1 MWKTT
6 GRDGEA
12 RTVVRYR
19 ATLKSGRMEML
30 APDMADAAREAVGAV
45 GADGEPAGDGE
56 RWTGRSHR
64 VIRCAAFGAI
74 AALAFVS
81 LPVETAGAETVLAS
95 GLPQAPKVS
104 AAGQAVAWSSFDP
117 SVSAWRLM
125 VFSDGIT
132 QALPIAPNATP
143 FDVDL
148 GDNGHGG
155 LVATY
160 SRCSQPSSA
169 AALPRG
175 CRLFVYEFATG
186 TEHTITAADLPG
198 YSEFLPSMAAGRLAF
213 VRIKEDTPVSS
224 TNPPRIYVQSL
235 AGGKPELLAGG
246 TENGDPRT
254 GPTALDLSATA
265 LAFSWEA
272 VGATLELNGY
282 VDGYG
287 TAELLVDGL
296 SGGQTVVDL
305 QEQGDIER
313 FEDLSPTLFGRAVL
327 YGLAAQ
333 GDEPGY
339 QFRSFG
345 LPSARRGVAE
355 APTGLVSTATGA
367 AGTIYSRC
375 SGPLSAVPSSSAPCE
390 VVLAPSVAYVDPD
403 RQVAQSS
410 RPTSISAYRGNWLA
424 FSAYQPASRTYRLMV
439 RAPNGRV
446 SAAPVPP
453 REVPFDVELGPRVG
467 DGEEA
472 WRKGVLAVYSRCRV
486 EPRLDPRDLLPLPG
500 TGRGCRLYSYELGSA
515 HEHPI
520 PGSGSRYLPS
530 VWGDQLA
537 FAMTGPEGRP
547 ALYLGSISGHSAPR
561 EIAGGPL
568 GSASGLGPRAVALY
582 NGRVA
587 FVWEYRSGT
596 VLHSQLRLDEPDG
609 NAQLLAEASSP
620 DGTDRELSPSFTA
633 AGLLAWARRGAGG
646 HSWMLELERSGRV
659 GTYLMPDPIQAI
671 SSPQLGSELPLH
683 GTTYYARG
691 DDHGGATIRLMAGPP
706 AFATRG

>member
-1 MWKTT
+1 
-6 GRDGEA
+6 
-12 RTVVRYR
+12 
-19 ATLKSGRMEML
+19 MEML
-30 APDMADAAREAVGAV
+30 APDMADAAREAVGTV
-45 GADGEPAGDGE
+45 EADGGAACNGE
-56 RWTGRSHR
+56 RWMVRPHR
-64 VIRCAAFGAI
+64 LIRCAALGAI
-74 AALAFVS
+74 VVLAFVS

-104 AAGQAVAWSSFDP
+104 AAGQAVAWSAFDP

-125 VFSDGIT
+125 VLSDGIT

-155 LVATY
+155 LVASY
-160 SRCSQPSSA
+160 SRCSQPSTTPMSSV
-169 AALPRG
+169 G

-186 TEHTITAADLPG
+186 AEHAIAAANLPG
-198 YSEFLPSMAAGRLAF
+198 YSQFLPSMAGGRVAF
-213 VRIKEDTPVSS
+213 VRVAERKPVSS
-224 TNPPRIYVQSL
+224 ANPPRIYIQSL
-235 AGGKPELLAGG
+235 AGGKPRLLAGG
-246 TENGDPRT
+246 TEDADPRT
-254 GPTALDLSATA
+254 GPTALDLSTTA
-265 LAFSWEA
+265 LASSWEA
-272 VGATLELNGY
+272 WGAASALY
-282 VDGYG
+282 PDGA
-287 TAELLVDGL
+287 AELLVDRL

-305 QEQGDIER
+305 QGQEQIEGI
-313 FEDLSPTLFGRAVL
+313 EDLSPTLLSGAVV
-327 YGLAAQ
+327 YGVAKE

-345 LPSARRGVAE
+345 LPSARRGVAV
-355 APTGLVSTATGA
+355 APAGLTSTATGA

-375 SGPLSAVPSSSAPCE
+375 TIPVWPAPPSSQSCE
-390 VVLAPSVAYVDPD
+390 VDLAPAVAYVDPD

-410 RPTSISAYRGNWLA
+410 RPTTISAYRGNWLA

-439 RAPNGRV
+439 RAPSGRV

-467 DGEEA
+467 GGEEA
-472 WRKGVLAVYSRCRV
+472 ARHGVLAVYSRCRV

-515 HEHPI
+515 HERLI

-547 ALYLGSISGHSAPR
+547 ALYLGSISGRGAPR
-561 EIAGGPL
+561 ELAGGPL
-568 GSASGLGPRAVALY
+568 GSAPGLGPRAVALY

-596 VLHSQLRLDEPDG
+596 VLHSQLRLDGADG
-609 NAQLLAEASSP
+609 NAQLLDEASSP

-646 HSWMLELERSGRV
+646 HSWMLELSRSGRV
-659 GTYLMPDPIQAI
+659 GTYLAPDPIQAI

-683 GTTYYARG
+683 GTIYYARG